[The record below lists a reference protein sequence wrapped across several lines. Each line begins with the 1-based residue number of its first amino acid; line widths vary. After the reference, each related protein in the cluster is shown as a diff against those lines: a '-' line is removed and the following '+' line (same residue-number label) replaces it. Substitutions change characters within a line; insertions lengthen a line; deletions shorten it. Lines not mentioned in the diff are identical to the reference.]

1 LKTPV
6 GCKTTKKNV
15 LSSKNMVTPKT
26 HLGGLGLASG
36 FARGHHGLA
45 RLVLLGVDLS
55 SSLGSGGERE
65 RKERKKSESER
76 EGRGGDRSRREQKG
90 TKKIKNQARNS
101 RLTLGPLRASPASS
115 ALPALA
121 WTCVE

>member
-1 LKTPV
+1 MKTPV

-15 LSSKNMVTPKT
+15 LSSKNTVTPKT

-65 RKERKKSESER
+65 REKRERKAKVSERDVVGTGAGENKKERKKS
-76 EGRGGDRSRREQKG
+76 
-90 TKKIKNQARNS
+90 KIKREALDS
-101 RLTLGPLRASPASS
+101 PWGP
-115 ALPALA
+115 
-121 WTCVE
+121 